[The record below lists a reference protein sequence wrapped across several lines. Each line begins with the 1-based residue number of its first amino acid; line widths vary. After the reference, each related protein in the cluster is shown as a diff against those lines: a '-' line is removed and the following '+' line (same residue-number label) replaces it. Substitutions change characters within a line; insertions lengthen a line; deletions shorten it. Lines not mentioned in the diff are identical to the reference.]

1 MSPRTKML
9 ALALFIAIL
18 LNFLLYLRDTQLNF
32 GFGCFSFVII
42 TTVLL
47 YALFTRI
54 TEKTEKSWM

>member
-18 LNFLLYLRDTQLNF
+18 LNFLLYLTDTQLNF
-32 GFGCFSFVII
+32 GFGRFSFVMIV
-42 TTVLL
+42 TVLL
-47 YALFTRI
+47 YALLTRI